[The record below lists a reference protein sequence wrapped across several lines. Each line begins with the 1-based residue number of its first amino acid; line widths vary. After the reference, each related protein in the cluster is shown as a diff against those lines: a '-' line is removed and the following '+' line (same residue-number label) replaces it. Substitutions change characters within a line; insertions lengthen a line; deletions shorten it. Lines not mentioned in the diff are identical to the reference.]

1 MKTYSLSIKA
11 PAKVRVLL
19 KIASRMLFI
28 RHAGRRP
35 LSCLGFCFSMCARTF
50 SLGKVL
56 KFMIFI
62 DTNTLPAY
70 KETSFEFV
78 LFQDF

>member
-19 KIASRMLFI
+19 KNRFENFVYPI
-28 RHAGRRP
+28 GRG
-35 LSCLGFCFSMCARTF
+35 SLGCYGYCFSVCDRTF

-56 KFMIFI
+56 KLIIFI

-70 KETSFEFV
+70 KEISFEFV